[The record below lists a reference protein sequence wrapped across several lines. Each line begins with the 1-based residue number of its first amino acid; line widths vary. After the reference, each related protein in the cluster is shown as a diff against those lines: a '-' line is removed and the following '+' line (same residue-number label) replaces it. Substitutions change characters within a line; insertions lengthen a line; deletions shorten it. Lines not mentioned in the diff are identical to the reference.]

1 MKAILTIIFILVA
14 AWMLV
19 KYLDNQPARPVQ
31 PVGVDLEE
39 PRGPEPVLQSND
51 RRYYS
56 PQEKAKNTEEVL
68 MQGVDKKREQIEAAA
83 Q

>member
-1 MKAILTIIFILVA
+1 MRAIITIIFVLVI

-19 KYLDNQPARPVQ
+19 NYMDNRPAPVVKPIDVELSEAAPTEAEQ
-31 PVGVDLEE
+31 
-39 PRGPEPVLQSND
+39 QSSD

-56 PQEKAKNTEEVL
+56 PQEKAKNTEQVL
-68 MQGVDKKREQIEAAA
+68 MDGANKKREQIEAAT